1 MDPSTFLGR
10 QKHDKKQWSEQY
22 HQKQIALQGKFTFPA
37 AVPLENPEGLAPG
50 DISLINAIDVRFS
63 YKPET
68 NVFIFNDPIS
78 FNVTAA
84 TRCGVM
90 GPNGAGKSHTILP
103 VHVALARSDCF
114 LCLCSAIRPC

>member
-1 MDPSTFLGR
+1 MSLVCLDL
-10 QKHDKKQWSEQY
+10 QQWSEQY

-50 DISLINAIDVRFS
+50 DISLIHAIDVRFS

-90 GPNGAGKSHTILP
+90 GPNGADQIQNSTEGDG
-103 VHVALARSDCF
+103 ARNQIK
-114 LCLCSAIRPC
+114 AVEAAGR